1 MVSHGIEAAIIES
14 DVKKKKKKGGPI
26 VPLIF
31 SNRFSSCFVL
41 GAAPDIFV
49 DVIVKEQP

>member
-14 DVKKKKKKGGPI
+14 DVKKKKKGGPI

-41 GAAPDIFV
+41 DAAPDIFV

>member
-14 DVKKKKKKGGPI
+14 DVKKKKKGPI
-26 VPLIF
+26 MLLIF